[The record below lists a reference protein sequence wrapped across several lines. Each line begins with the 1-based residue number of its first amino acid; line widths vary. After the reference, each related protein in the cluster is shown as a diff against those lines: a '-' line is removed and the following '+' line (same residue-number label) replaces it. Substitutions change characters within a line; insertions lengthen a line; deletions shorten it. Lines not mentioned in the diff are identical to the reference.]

1 MVLLLW
7 VVAAA
12 QPGGGMVGGL
22 AFGWGLRAV
31 VAVLP
36 LWLAARLASPWLL
49 LVLVGLLALVVMAL
63 RSGVEE
69 RRDPQITQI
78 SQIEEK
84 ETAYGTDGGHGT
96 LPFALLLILT
106 GLLLTLGPEF
116 VYLRDNFGVRLNTTF
131 KFYYQAWVMFGV
143 AAVFGLDYLLS
154 LRRNTAER
162 LAGGAATVAY
172 VALLAVG
179 LLFPVYAVQSR
190 ALEYRGAARDVAG
203 EPLERQPAT
212 LDGLAALRRF
222 NPSEYEALVW
232 LMDNA
237 VTPGEP
243 PPVVLEA
250 VGGQYSAYGRVAANT
265 GLPTVLGWP
274 GHEWQWRGSDHP
286 EPVSYTHLWRRR
298 CRF

>member
-1 MVLLLW
+1 M
-7 VVAAA
+7 
-12 QPGGGMVGGL
+12 
-22 AFGWGLRAV
+22 
-31 VAVLP
+31 
-36 LWLAARLASPWLL
+36 
-49 LVLVGLLALVVMAL
+49 
-63 RSGVEE
+63 
-69 RRDPQITQI
+69 
-78 SQIEEK
+78 
-84 ETAYGTDGGHGT
+84 
-96 LPFALLLILT
+96 PFALLLILT

-172 VALLAVG
+172 VALLGVG
-179 LLFPVYAVQSR
+179 LLFPVYAAQSR
-190 ALEYRGAARDVAG
+190 ALEYRGAARDAAG

-222 NPSEYEALVW
+222 NPSEYEALMW
-232 LMDNA
+232 LLENA

-286 EPVSYTHLWRRR
+286 EPGRREAIVEQIYTATDLGVVGFLLDEFNVSYIYVGDLESGSYGLAGLEKFRERLEVAFTNDRVTIYRWQPAGSG
-298 CRF
+298 